1 MRKYYEIVK
10 ILSFTISY
18 EEIEQIC
25 RREGL
30 DPVLLFI
37 LLNDKYIKEKRPDVF
52 KEMFKIEE
60 DIDIKPIEDWI

>member
-1 MRKYYEIVK
+1 MRKYYELVK
-10 ILSFTISY
+10 FLSPSISY
-18 EEIEQIC
+18 EEIEQIS

-52 KEMFKIEE
+52 EELNE
-60 DIDIKPIEDWI
+60 DIEPIEDWI